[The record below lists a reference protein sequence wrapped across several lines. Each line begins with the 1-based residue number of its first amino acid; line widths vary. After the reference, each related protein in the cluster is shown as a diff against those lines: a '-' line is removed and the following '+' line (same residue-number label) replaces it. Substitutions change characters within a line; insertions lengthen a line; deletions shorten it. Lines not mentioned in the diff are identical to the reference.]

1 MPRYFV
7 ALGHEQ
13 FPPDAL
19 LRQAVEAERAGFDG
33 VSCSDHF
40 QPWWEPGESGNAWV
54 WLGAAAASTSRVTLG
69 PGVTA
74 PVYRYHP
81 ALVAQQAATLE
92 LLAPGRTVLGLGSG
106 ESLNESPLGLDWPEP
121 EEQLERLEEAVDAI
135 RRLLDRERL
144 SGGRFF
150 PLKDAYLH
158 SRPERRPPL
167 FVSAFHPGAA
177 EAAARLADGV
187 WILGDP
193 ELAPEVIDRYRG
205 ACDDE
210 GKEPGEILLQAT
222 FSYAPTKEE
231 ALEGARVWKPT
242 VQMDNYTD
250 DHHDPAAMY
259 ERAER
264 EVSDEELSESVILGP
279 DPEEHA
285 ERLREIEQ
293 LGATILVAMNA
304 SGRAPDDAIRFY
316 GEQVLPRLR
325 GARAAA

>member
-1 MPRYFV
+1 MPRYFA

-19 LRQAVEAERAGFDG
+19 LRQAVAAERAGFDG

-54 WLGAAAASTSRVTLG
+54 WLGAAAASTSRVALG
-69 PGVTA
+69 PSVTA
-74 PVYRYHP
+74 PVFRYHP

-92 LLAPGRTVLGLGSG
+92 LLAPGRTFLGLGSG
-106 ESLNESPLGLDWPEP
+106 ESLNESPLGMDWPEP
-121 EEQLERLEEAVDAI
+121 DEQLERLEEALDVI
-135 RRLLDRERL
+135 RRLLDGGRL

-150 PLKDAYLH
+150 RMKDAVLH

-167 FVSAFHPGAA
+167 YVSAFHPGAA
-177 EAAARLADGV
+177 EAAARLGDGV

-193 ELAPEVIDRYRG
+193 ELAPEIIDRYRG
-205 ACDDE
+205 ACEDA
-210 GKEPGEILLQAT
+210 GREPGEILLQAT
-222 FSYAPTKEE
+222 FSYAASEDE

-242 VQMDNYTD
+242 LVMDNYTD

-259 ERAER
+259 ERGER
-264 EVSDEELSESVILGP
+264 EVSDETFAESVVLGP
-279 DPEEHA
+279 DPDVHA
-285 ERLREIEQ
+285 ERLRGIER
-293 LGATILVAMNA
+293 LGATIVVAMNA
-304 SGRAPDDAIRFY
+304 SGRAPEEGIRFY

-325 GARAAA
+325 GERAAA